1 MDPYPDRRWSNLQ
14 WNNNNNK
21 NNNNDDDDHNDNN
34 DDDDDD
40 DNTFDLLQKG
50 EDRQTVE
57 PVNGSTSKQK
67 VEQSPVEQQ

>member
-1 MDPYPDRRWSNLQ
+1 MDPHPDRRWSNLQ
-14 WNNNNNK
+14 WNNNNK
-21 NNNNDDDDHNDNN
+21 NNNNNNDNDN
-34 DDDDDD
+34 DDDS
-40 DNTFDLLQKG
+40 TYDLLQKG

>member
-34 DDDDDD
+34 DDD
-40 DNTFDLLQKG
+40 NTYDLLQKG